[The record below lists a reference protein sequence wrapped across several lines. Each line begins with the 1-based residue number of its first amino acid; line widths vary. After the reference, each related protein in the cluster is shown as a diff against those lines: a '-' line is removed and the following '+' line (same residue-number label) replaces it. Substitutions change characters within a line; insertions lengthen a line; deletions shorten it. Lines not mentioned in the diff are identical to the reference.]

1 MNEKK
6 IQKSLNQGKY
16 GIKLFNLK
24 KLYKYIFYCRM
35 HNKGVYVKMGLKK
48 MIQKSK
54 VKEFNDKIRLE
65 VDGRVV
71 TLPPV
76 EGIIILNIQRFLL

>member
-16 GIKLFNLK
+16 GIKLFNFK
-24 KLYKYIFYCRM
+24 KFIYIFHCRM

>member
-1 MNEKK
+1 
-6 IQKSLNQGKY
+6 
-16 GIKLFNLK
+16 
-24 KLYKYIFYCRM
+24 M